1 MPGGQ
6 SALCGSLDI
15 HLLSNPERGR
25 KKTVIVETGPKVPGS
40 HSSCGE
46 GSTLA
51 PIHFFSQL
59 GLSALLRLHRHLLL
73 GRRQAAHIAV
83 TNKGSECHLLVALR
97 DVSQAE
103 GAERFQV
110 S

>member
-15 HLLSNPERGR
+15 HLLSNPETGR
-25 KKTVIVETGPKVPGS
+25 KKTVLLRQVLRFREVILPVEKAPP
-40 HSSCGE
+40 
-46 GSTLA
+46 LA

-73 GRRQAAHIAV
+73 GRRQAVHIAV